1 MIEAATRDILRR
13 RFDVCRARAILGA
26 KAEERE

>member
-1 MIEAATRDILRR
+1 MIEAAARDILRR
-13 RFDVCRARAILGA
+13 RFDVCGTREILGA